1 MTCALPLLP
10 HPFNVVT
17 MNHHAGPVFSNPI
30 TKASQHEFV
39 LLVVGT
45 PLSIGTDINQTYYQD
60 TSWLRDPTMAL
71 VIEI

>member
-1 MTCALPLLP
+1 MLDR
-10 HPFNVVT
+10 
-17 MNHHAGPVFSNPI
+17 VFSNPI
-30 TKASQHEFV
+30 TKTSQHELV

-45 PLSIGTDINQTYYQD
+45 PLSIGTDINQAYYQD